1 MDTFPLFVYQALA
14 ELPPKQ
20 AQLLRA
26 LAEEDRTLFY
36 ETMRKESL
44 YQGSNPVIYIP
55 RKEKKPNKPFE
66 PKKDNIPMQISLG
79 ETVESAG
86 GAV

>member
-36 ETMRKESL
+36 ETMLKLRKHQRIQKSG
-44 YQGSNPVIYIP
+44 QHTG
-55 RKEKKPNKPFE
+55 
-66 PKKDNIPMQISLG
+66 
-79 ETVESAG
+79 VESTQARDRRNTLYH
-86 GAV
+86 